1 MSTGKQRAEEREQ
14 LENFSRTMHRHMG
27 VYNRTARPDEMDL
40 LAHVRG
46 MLVEQL
52 TEGVVADL
60 FDTDRHIRD
69 AVGKNAHAQQFHLNQ
84 YFALQFMSAASQD
97 IRESQLARY
106 SLLTDARPDEWLMVF
121 KQKILPTFLHFN
133 LPVRLS

>member
-14 LENFSRTMHRHMG
+14 LENFSRTMHQRMG
-27 VYNRTARPDEMDL
+27 VYNRAARPDEMDL
-40 LAHVRG
+40 LAHVREL
-46 MLVEQL
+46 LVEQL

-60 FDTDRHIRD
+60 FDTDRHVRD